1 MLRRLVAGLA
11 WFTIAAPAAAQE
23 FPRYDVDALC
33 DRFARG
39 AASNSAI
46 VLQWCIDGEQSA
58 YDALKSQW
66 SAVPEA
72 RRQECL
78 FIQRLLGPGSYSD
91 LNQCA
96 KKDGSTSGSA
106 PKPRFRY

>member
-1 MLRRLVAGLA
+1 MLRPLMAALA
-11 WFTIAAPAAAQE
+11 WVTLAASASAQE

-33 DRFARG
+33 DKVARG
-39 AASNSAI
+39 ASPNSAM

-78 FIQRLLGPGSYSD
+78 FIERLLGPGSYSD
-91 LNQCA
+91 LNRCA
-96 KKDGSTSGSA
+96 KKDGNASGSA